1 MVLKLSNQETEGGLS
16 PLSLQYCLWHNTLF
30 RKYAVRSSSSRARL
44 RRHQSTKAPH
54 AMTKPASTAQ
64 RDFERGE
71 DDVEATS
78 AHTKEEER
86 KEHTAEEEEEE
97 AALSLK
103 LFPVAKRRSHGLS

>member
-1 MVLKLSNQETEGGLS
+1 
-16 PLSLQYCLWHNTLF
+16 
-30 RKYAVRSSSSRARL
+30 
-44 RRHQSTKAPH
+44 
-54 AMTKPASTAQ
+54 MTKPASTAQ

-97 AALSLK
+97 AALSL
-103 LFPVAKRRSHGLS
+103 LC

>member
-30 RKYAVRSSSSRARL
+30 RKYAVRSSRARL

-97 AALSLK
+97 AALSLLK